1 MASIGTSAKTVVVD
15 LKVLPNDAVQTIKE
29 TQEKMEN
36 LKATMKGMKD
46 AGLQNS
52 ETYIKLQSVMR
63 DMQNTVRANQ
73 KVILDNINQQKQNG
87 DSLNALRAQLR
98 NLRKE
103 YEDLSAADR
112 NSTIGDTMLKQIN
125 SITDEVKTLEY
136 SLQDFTRNVGHY
148 WDALNG
154 LPGGKVILMFK
165 SLSNGTL
172 SLSTAFKNATLSVK
186 AFGKQLLNLLK
197 NPIVAA
203 IAAIAAVVMKLVD
216 SFKKNDQAMTEL
228 SRTFAAFK
236 PIIDI
241 IEKAFQSLVG
251 VVTKVVTVIGNGVRK
266 LMSWIPGLRDYVQA
280 EDDIVA
286 ATDRLEDAE
295 REYTVNSAKRQAEIS
310 DLRNKSVQSDKYSF
324 NERKKFLEKALQLE
338 QDELKDKQDIAN
350 EKLRIAREEAATEI
364 GYAEYSQEAYDKMS
378 DEAKNKL
385 AELEAAVIN
394 ASTEFSDG
402 TRRMQSSLS
411 SFTKQEESEQK
422 QRAAAAASARKERL
436 KNERE
441 AVNALNKMWI
451 DGIRNLR
458 DREYALTVENSRKE
472 IAALKE
478 RLQTEKNLTKTAK
491 EAINRQIVLLEADL
505 QLKLG
510 DLRKKYEQEEYDRQ
524 LETAKNYYSHL
535 LAGLSDES
543 VDAKVAVQLEI
554 NRIDTEEL
562 KKGADRALES
572 VRQVLESAQRDFE
585 ELDYNELAEK
595 YSDVWDRRGIE
606 TGDNIA
612 KMRELVRQYNED
624 FVRAE
629 TERNNLVMAIDKE
642 HLREE
647 ERIRNEG
654 LKKLHDDQE
663 KRVDLTR
670 KHADILRQIELAG
683 MYTPYET
690 VETEKTRIM
699 LEQAQ
704 ERVRIA
710 QEEYARLLEEREKY
724 NDEELKAIY
733 GSVDEYNN
741 AVLEANLRVV
751 ESENAVKDAVKAVSD
766 ESVKQKSTM
775 INTATSIMSSMASI
789 LGSFQGLFE
798 TMAESDSK
806 YEDYALA
813 MAEMQILIST
823 AISIAQA
830 IQGAVSAGAA
840 TGIAAP
846 FTTPAFI
853 IEMVAIV
860 TGAIASATATLV
872 KAKQG
877 KESPPKFKDGGV
889 IKGAGTGTSDSIDI
903 KASAGE
909 YIIREK
915 IVEKYGVDFFDSLNY
930 GDGLNAKLKGLNLC
944 FASGGVIPNINN
956 ITANATIDYD
966 AMKDV
971 MVDAMSEIQPVVSVK
986 EITKAQNRVRV
997 KESIA
1002 RN

>member
-1 MASIGTSAKTVVVD
+1 MATNGSNTREIVIDFRIMNG
-15 LKVLPNDAVQTIKE
+15 DAVKTIQDTK
-29 TQEKMEN
+29 TKIDN
-36 LKATMKGMKD
+36 LKSVLKGMKD
-46 AGLQNS
+46 QGLENS
-52 ETYIKLQSVMR
+52 EMYHKLSAALKDNQQVMK
-63 DMQNTVRANQ
+63 ANQ
-73 KVILDNINQQKQNG
+73 KILLDNIRQQKSNQ
-87 DSLNALRAQLR
+87 DSLNAMRAKLREL
-98 NLRKE
+98 KTE
-103 YEDLSAADR
+103 YENLSKTERESA
-112 NSTIGDTMLKQIN
+112 IGSNLLQNIKNT
-125 SITDEVKTLEY
+125 TDEVSNLEHE
-136 SLQDFTRNVGHY
+136 LGDWTRQVGHY
-148 WDALNG
+148 QEALNG

-172 SLSTAFKNATLSVK
+172 SLSTAFKNGTLAVK
-186 AFGKQLLNLLK
+186 NFGKQLLTLLK
-197 NPIVAA
+197 NPWVALFTA
-203 IAAIAAVVMKLVD
+203 IASAVMKLVD

-251 VVTKVVTVIGNGVRK
+251 VVTKVIGAIGNGVRK

-286 ATDRLEDAE
+286 ATDRLEDSE

-324 NERKKFLEKALQLE
+324 KERKKFLEQALQLE

-441 AVNALNKMWI
+441 AVAALNKMWI
-451 DGIRNLR
+451 DGIRNLQ
-458 DREYALTVENSRKE
+458 DKEYALTVEENRKQ

-478 RLQTEKNLTKTAK
+478 RLQTEKNLTETAR
-491 EAINRQIVLLEADL
+491 EAINRQIILLEADL

-554 NRIDTEEL
+554 NKIDTEEL

-612 KMRELVRQYNED
+612 KMRELVRQYNEE

-654 LKKLHDDQE
+654 LKKLHDNQE

-670 KHADILRQIELAG
+670 KHAEILRQIELAG
-683 MYTPYET
+683 MYSPYET

-699 LEQAQ
+699 LEQAR

-741 AVLEANLRVV
+741 AVLEANLNVV
-751 ESENAVKDAVKAVSD
+751 ESENAVKDAVKAVTD
-766 ESVKQKSTM
+766 ESVKQKSVM
-775 INTATSIMSSMASI
+775 VNTATSIMGSLNSI

-798 TMAESDSK
+798 TMAESDEK
-806 YEDYALA
+806 YADYATGLA
-813 MAEMQILIST
+813 MMQILVST
-823 AISIAQA
+823 AISIANA
-830 IQGAVSAGAA
+830 IQGATAAAAA
-840 TGIAAP
+840 TGPGAPIA
-846 FTTPAFI
+846 TPIFI
-853 IEMVAIV
+853 AEMIGIV
-860 TGAIASATATLV
+860 VGAITSATATLL
-872 KAKQG
+872 KAKQS
-877 KESPPKFKDGGV
+877 KESPPKFSSGGPV
-889 IKGAGTGTSDSIDI
+889 KGSGTGTSDSIP
-903 KASAGE
+903 AMLSNGE
-909 YIIREK
+909 YVIREK
-915 IVEKYGVDFFDSLNY
+915 IVREYGEDFFDKIN
-930 GDGLNAKLKGLNLC
+930 
-944 FASGGVIPNINN
+944 FGGVKPIIDGIHFAQGGLVQTLSVPNVNVSDM
-956 ITANATIDYD
+956 IDYD
-966 AMKDV
+966 AMRDV